1 MARFTTTYNDWVEW
15 FLGLPS
21 SDKVNKG
28 NLKTLLNEFNH
39 VADATTCEL
48 KLEREDETVFIAKMG
63 RGGRLKLFHHY
74 KSNRRIHTSENKAT
88 IILGMGKANTQVFNP
103 ETEKLLKKPT
113 IETAMPTPTSLL
125 GFTEGGG
132 QALATGRTRI
142 KARNFSPVPP
152 FLISQVSDIIKTKDG
167 SAAHVL
173 IAAITTI
180 QSFDAANNDNDEF
193 PEKAK
198 DECLQFIQWLYT
210 ATLEDSPIEVIVTE
224 LCEDETT
231 LQKYEGITAVV
242 TGNQHQATLAS
253 HAPQTYQT
261 EALVV
266 SQIATQE
273 AIQSMLAFQ
282 KDKAK
287 VNKSIFKLA
296 PMQTRM
302 LQVAGSVGEAISE
315 NIAKAGMDFYSS
327 TNEKSAI
334 IYMNTV
340 LEQNDLRVQAP
351 AAMVNHLFHGALRW
365 ESQSKPSGL
374 AACCLELIELE
385 RKETLNEG
393 LVIDLNTRFAM
404 TPEFVEKLTKS
415 HVILPQT
422 TDDLI
427 ERLRALGIITVMLW
441 GEASRLPQRLAPFV
455 QWLKSEQL
463 TIANREVNKPG
474 YIAQIMVSIDYRI
487 NLWLKSCTTAK
498 TGTDTADFHI
508 DFSDMMKSIQHDTFQ
523 YTLPRGIQ
531 HLKRDRDGDMDNGG
545 DRDNKRQY
553 KGLDRFD
560 RAQNCRNPQMETAWK
575 LGPTENYA
583 KVFANKVVE
592 APTLS
597 MGCKG
602 CHR

>member
-1 MARFTTTYNDWVEW
+1 M
-15 FLGLPS
+15 
-21 SDKVNKG
+21 
-28 NLKTLLNEFNH
+28 LNEFNH
-39 VADATTCEL
+39 AADATTCEL

-63 RGGRLKLFHHY
+63 RGGRLKLFHHF
-74 KSNRRIHTSENKAT
+74 KSNRRIYTSESKAT

-125 GFTEGGG
+125 GFSEGGN
-132 QALATGRTRI
+132 QVLATGSTSI

-152 FLISQVSDIIKTKDG
+152 FLISQVSDIIKAKDG
-167 SAAHVL
+167 SATHVL
-173 IAAITTI
+173 LAAITTI
-180 QSFDAANNDNDEF
+180 QSFDAANTDNEDF

-210 ATLEDSPIEVIVTE
+210 ATFENSPIEVIVTE
-224 LCEDETT
+224 LCEDETI
-231 LQKYEGITAVV
+231 LQKYEGITAVITGTQQQV
-242 TGNQHQATLAS
+242 TTSPLAN
-253 HAPQTYQT
+253 
-261 EALVV
+261 
-266 SQIATQE
+266 QIATQE

-282 KDKAK
+282 KEKAK

-315 NIAKAGMDFYSS
+315 NIAKAGMEFYSS

-340 LEQNDLRVQAP
+340 LEQHDLRVQAP
-351 AAMVNHLFHGALRW
+351 AAMVIFLFHGALRW

-374 AACCLELIELE
+374 AACCLELIEFE
-385 RKETLNEG
+385 RKEKLNEG
-393 LVIDLNTRFAM
+393 LVIDLNTRFSM
-404 TPEFVEKLTKS
+404 TSEIVEKITNS
-415 HVILPQT
+415 HVILPKK

-441 GEASRLPQRLAPFV
+441 GEAARIPKQLSPFV
-455 QWLKSEQL
+455 QWLKAEQL
-463 TIANREVNKPG
+463 TIANRESNTPG

-508 DFSDMMKSIQHDTFQ
+508 DFSDMMRSIQHDTFQ
-523 YTLPRGIQ
+523 YTLPKGIQ
-531 HLKRDRDGDMDNGG
+531 HLKRDRDDDTDNGG
-545 DRDNKRQY
+545 DNRDNKRSY

-560 RAQNCRNPQMETAWK
+560 RAQNCKNSQMETAWK

-592 APTLS
+592 GPTLS

-602 CHR
+602 YHRWHNRGSCFKGCPNEGSHKRLTGRDYHIFDEFVKKCRREGS